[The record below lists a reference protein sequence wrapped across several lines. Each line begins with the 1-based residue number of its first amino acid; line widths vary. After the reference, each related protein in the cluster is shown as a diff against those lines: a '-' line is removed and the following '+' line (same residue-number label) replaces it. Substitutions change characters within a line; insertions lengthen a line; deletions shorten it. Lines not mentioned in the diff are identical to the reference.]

1 MSQVFSKPAK
11 VLINKLNKDTNQHN
25 EIMTCSSS
33 SPDLEQL
40 LLELLQVLGQIRE
53 SVCVPRP
60 GLGLGAEEGGHV
72 DSLGPAL
79 AAAAPAEVFKVRVAR
94 YLVLA
99 VSCVPQLLH
108 SQRFGLREDED
119 QQQI

>member
-1 MSQVFSKPAK
+1 MSQVFWKPAK
-11 VLINKLNKDTNQHN
+11 VLMNKLNKDTNQHN
-25 EIMTCSSS
+25 EIMTCSAS

-40 LLELLQVLGQIRE
+40 LLELLQVFRQIRE
-53 SVCVPRP
+53 SVCVP

-79 AAAAPAEVFKVRVAR
+79 AAAAPAEVLKVRVAR

-99 VSCVPQLLH
+99 VSCVRQLLH
-108 SQRFGLREDED
+108 SQRIGPREDED
-119 QQQI
+119 QKQI